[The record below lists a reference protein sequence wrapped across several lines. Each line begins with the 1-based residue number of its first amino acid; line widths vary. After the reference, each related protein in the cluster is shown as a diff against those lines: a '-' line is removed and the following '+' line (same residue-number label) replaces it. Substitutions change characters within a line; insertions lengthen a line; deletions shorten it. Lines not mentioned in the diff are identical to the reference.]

1 MTRLPTL
8 LPPQLATQILE
19 DSRIVVL
26 EGDITLENLGLNND
40 TLSELRDSVSICVHA
55 ASSLNL
61 KANLQK
67 TTKSVIQPSMAFA
80 ALALEFRELKR
91 FVFVS
96 TAYTNAFKHF
106 LPLDDGV
113 RQDCHLEER
122 VYHLPTGNAQRDPFL
137 ELEEIEQTGDTPEYS
152 RVPHP
157 FAYAYAKHLTER
169 LLLSMFEKEG
179 KQRLLTILRPSCF
192 GPAESEPFPHF
203 ETPGS
208 APATS
213 VLCVALASL
222 PKKAL
227 FTSNLADPS
236 KATLD
241 EVPVDIVVNRLIAHV
256 AYETPGCVH
265 AVSGESGR
273 RPIQDMIHAALDL
286 RRWWWPAPR
295 IVWCSEATDQKK
307 VCAMSKI
314 FRLCGCSFLFS
325 DVKTA
330 DIWSRMD
337 DHDRE
342 KWNLWTRRNPNDFSD
357 LAIRSHTAG
366 VVLQEWLLK
375 RHKIPPR
382 ITQIL
387 IPEKRL
393 AAEIESRNVGAE
405 RQRVPRPQDVC
416 EKRLGGTVVYV
427 KVVEETEAC

>member
-1 MTRLPTL
+1 M
-8 LPPQLATQILE
+8 
-19 DSRIVVL
+19 VL
-26 EGDITLENLGLNND
+26 EGDITLDNLGLD
-40 TLSELRDSVSICVHA
+40 YEMLAELRDSVSICVHA

-67 TTKSVIQPSMAFA
+67 TAKSVIEPSMAFA
-80 ALALEFRELKR
+80 ELALGFRHLKR

-96 TAYTNAFKHF
+96 TAYTNSFMHF
-106 LPLDDGV
+106 LPLGDGE
-113 RQDCHLEER
+113 RQDCFVEEKI
-122 VYHLPTGNAQRDPFL
+122 YPLPTGNSQRDPFS
-137 ELEEIEQTGDTPEYS
+137 ELDDIERTGDTPEYS
-152 RVPHP
+152 SVPHP

-169 LLLSMFEKEG
+169 LLLSMFEKEE
-179 KQRLLTILRPSCF
+179 KQQLLTIIRPSCF

-265 AVSGESGR
+265 AVSGEPSR
-273 RPIQDMIHAALDL
+273 RPIEAMIHAALRL
-286 RRWWWPAPR
+286 RKWWWPAPN
-295 IVWCSEATDQKK
+295 IVWCTEATDPKK
-307 VCAMSKI
+307 VCAISKI

-325 DVKTA
+325 DVMTA
-330 DIWSRMD
+330 DVWSRMD

-342 KWNLWTRRNPNDFSD
+342 KWNLWTRRDPNDHSD
-357 LAIRSHTAG
+357 LAVRSQTAG
-366 VVLQEWLLK
+366 VVLQEWLRK
-375 RHKIPPR
+375 RHRIPSR
-382 ITQIL
+382 ITRLL
-387 IPEKRL
+387 IPKTGS
-393 AAEIESRNVGAE
+393 AVEIEVATRKVAGF
-405 RQRVPRPQDVC
+405 QDSC
-416 EKRLGGTVVYV
+416 EKKLDGTIVCVKAVVD
-427 KVVEETEAC
+427 TED